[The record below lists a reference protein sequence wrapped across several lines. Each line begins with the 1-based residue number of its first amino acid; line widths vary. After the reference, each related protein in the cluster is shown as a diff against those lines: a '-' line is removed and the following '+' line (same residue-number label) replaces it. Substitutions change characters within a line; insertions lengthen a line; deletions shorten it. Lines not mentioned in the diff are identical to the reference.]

1 MRYIQA
7 NNNLFRGSRQQIVPG
22 SVKVLLRHRTFFGV
36 EYPPMSTK
44 RSTKRNTIYW
54 GLLLFVLAQV
64 LILLVVPRI
73 DPFLDEKDIYVP
85 GQPSEPISWWPG
97 EVTLPSGEVIE
108 VPIHSAMGPVLIYVL
123 VAAAV
128 LGITLSLIPL
138 TALKVALRLVFAL
151 LFSWGAFIAT
161 VFYLP
166 LPLAIATGVA
176 AGTLWFLIPLVWLH
190 NVVLILAV
198 SSSGAVFG
206 RFITPWT
213 AMAIIGALAIYD
225 FLAVRFRF
233 MLWMADRLSQIN
245 ALPALIIPKDYS
257 AWNFNL
263 SKREKV
269 VELNPADREYSIL
282 GGGDIAFPCLLTA
295 SVYFARGFAP
305 AAIIAAL
312 GFLGLVSV
320 YAIQAIFLK
329 GKPMPALPP
338 IAAFALVGL
347 LVIW

>member
-1 MRYIQA
+1 MSTR
-7 NNNLFRGSRQQIVPG
+7 R
-22 SVKVLLRHRTFFGV
+22 SVKLSAV
-36 EYPPMSTK
+36 
-44 RSTKRNTIYW
+44 YW
-54 GLLLFVLAQV
+54 GLALFAIAQV
-64 LILLVVPRI
+64 LILLVAPRI
-73 DPFLDEKDIYVP
+73 DPFLEEQDIYVP
-85 GQPSEPISWWPG
+85 GQPSQPISWWPG
-97 EVTLPSGEVIE
+97 EVTLPDGEVID
-108 VPIHSAMGPVLIYVL
+108 VPAHSALGPIVIYVL

-138 TALKVALRLVFAL
+138 AALKVVLRLVFAL
-151 LFSWGAFIAT
+151 LFTWGAFIAT
-161 VFYLP
+161 VFYVP
-166 LPLAIATGVA
+166 LPVAIAIAVA

-198 SSSGAVFG
+198 SSLGAVFG
-206 RFITPWT
+206 RFVTPWT

-225 FLAVRFRF
+225 FLAVRFKY

-245 ALPALIIPKDYS
+245 ALPALIIPKEYS

-269 VELNPADREYSIL
+269 VELDPGRREYSIL

-305 AAIIAAL
+305 AAIVALL
-312 GFLGLVSV
+312 GFAGLVSV
-320 YAIQAIFLK
+320 YAIQALILK
-329 GKPMPALPP
+329 GRPMPALPP

-347 LVIW
+347 LIVW